1 MIKTK
6 SKVKYLSPVIQ
17 NELIQILSSA
27 VHNDI
32 VAELKEAGF
41 YSIITDTTQ
50 DLSKVDQLSQIFRYV
65 VIHKDENGEPNK
77 VEIKE
82 AFLGFEN
89 VHDHSASGISDKT
102 VELIEKKGLSLRMC
116 RGQGYDG
123 ASVMSGIYSG
133 VQRRISDK
141 EPNAVYVHCAAHNL
155 NLVLNDACMSST
167 EVQKYFDILEQLY
180 VFFSKSIIR
189 WDILQEQVQSK
200 KKTLKRLC
208 PTRWASRFDAVDSLR
223 FCYPDVLKAL
233 TKISLQSKKPEERV
247 EATGLIKAIEKYE
260 FVLITVLQ
268 HTILKSV
275 DLVSKCLQK
284 KDMNLL
290 DAVKLLRTACDTL
303 KELRHSYED
312 SKSIAKN
319 LADSWGCKAQF
330 TQSRK
335 IRTKRFFD
343 ELSEDTR
350 LTDPEEYFKI
360 CVYFVCIDTAVVQLE
375 RRFTGMNTIANRFH
389 FLHPSELL
397 SAKDDELHTFAEK
410 FAMTYESDISSD
422 FPSQLLSFRNALK
435 NEIQSIK
442 TDSISDLAELLLL
455 KHSTVVS
462 SVPDVATAVK
472 LFLTIPVT
480 VASAERSFSKLKLI
494 KNYLR
499 STMSQERLSGLSIL
513 SIENERARGLNIS
526 TIVKTFAEKNAR
538 RRDRFL

>member
-200 KKTLKRLC
+200 KNTETIM
-208 PTRWASRFDAVDSLR
+208 PNTMG
-223 FCYPDVLKAL
+223 
-233 TKISLQSKKPEERV
+233 IS
-247 EATGLIKAIEKYE
+247 
-260 FVLITVLQ
+260 
-268 HTILKSV
+268 
-275 DLVSKCLQK
+275 
-284 KDMNLL
+284 
-290 DAVKLLRTACDTL
+290 
-303 KELRHSYED
+303 
-312 SKSIAKN
+312 
-319 LADSWGCKAQF
+319 
-330 TQSRK
+330 
-335 IRTKRFFD
+335 IRCC
-343 ELSEDTR
+343 R
-350 LTDPEEYFKI
+350 LTS
-360 CVYFVCIDTAVVQLE
+360 
-375 RRFTGMNTIANRFH
+375 
-389 FLHPSELL
+389 FLLP
-397 SAKDDELHTFAEK
+397 
-410 FAMTYESDISSD
+410 
-422 FPSQLLSFRNALK
+422 
-435 NEIQSIK
+435 
-442 TDSISDLAELLLL
+442 
-455 KHSTVVS
+455 
-462 SVPDVATAVK
+462 
-472 LFLTIPVT
+472 
-480 VASAERSFSKLKLI
+480 
-494 KNYLR
+494 
-499 STMSQERLSGLSIL
+499 
-513 SIENERARGLNIS
+513 
-526 TIVKTFAEKNAR
+526 
-538 RRDRFL
+538 